1 MLWTL
6 ILSMTIWTQGGASTH
21 TITVPNILTRE
32 ACRTTG
38 QQHVDKYTA
47 QWPHMRNTFSA
58 VYTCVEQ
65 GKF

>member
-1 MLWTL
+1 
-6 ILSMTIWTQGGASTH
+6 MTIWTQGGASTH

-47 QWPHMRNTFSA
+47 QWPHMHNTFSA